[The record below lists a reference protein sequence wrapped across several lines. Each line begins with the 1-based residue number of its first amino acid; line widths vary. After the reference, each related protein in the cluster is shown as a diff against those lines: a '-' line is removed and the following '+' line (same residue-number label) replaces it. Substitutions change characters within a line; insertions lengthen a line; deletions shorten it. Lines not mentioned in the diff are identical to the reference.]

1 MPHVMLVRQQISLI
15 KDIKMERIFRNGGIY
30 AAVEHAKYL
39 GYICI
44 HGKEVYVVK
53 RWRVDNVLECQRT
66 LEKLTG
72 KGGWKWIA

>member
-1 MPHVMLVRQQISLI
+1 MS
-15 KDIKMERIFRNGGIY
+15 RIFRRGTTY
-30 AAVEHAKYL
+30 AIVEHEKFL

-44 HGKEVYVVK
+44 DGKEEHIT
-53 RWRVDNVLECQRT
+53 RRCNVDSTLKCQMT

>member
-1 MPHVMLVRQQISLI
+1 MLVRQQINLV

-30 AAVEHAKYL
+30 AAVEHLKYL

-44 HGKEVYVVK
+44 QGKEVHVVK

-66 LEKLTG
+66 LEKITG